1 MTVFIQFQ
9 FHIYIPG
16 WIGGRSDGSWQH
28 LEETLWQGK
37 LGAKLEFLG
46 QTRLKTLQT
55 LWHLGE
61 VKLAWWCLFPVRAGS
76 SPGSW
81 SSRSCT
87 DTRGWDTSQ
96 TLWSYQ
102 VRSGDHYVYPGDDR
116 VFIDFYSS
124 RKCNRDSNQSL
135 FPLRKTK
142 QTKAF
147 RRIRCNTFSCIQCT
161 FWSQLLSSV
170 RADIDEPICRSFE
183 FKPTSGMLE

>member
-1 MTVFIQFQ
+1 MWWHRKWFISLVVRSLSRVYCLWRLIHPAGGEQGGLKADIRSILPSVFNFCVTVFIQFQ

-16 WIGGRSDGSWQH
+16 WIGGRSDRARH

-61 VKLAWWCLFPVRAGS
+61 VKLAWWCLFPARAES

-81 SSRSCT
+81 WSQSCT

-102 VRSGDHYVYPGDDR
+102 VSGDHYMNPGDR
-116 VFIDFYSS
+116 VFIVYW
-124 RKCNRDSNQSL
+124 L
-135 FPLRKTK
+135 L
-142 QTKAF
+142 
-147 RRIRCNTFSCIQCT
+147 
-161 FWSQLLSSV
+161 QL
-170 RADIDEPICRSFE
+170 PQ
-183 FKPTSGMLE
+183 M